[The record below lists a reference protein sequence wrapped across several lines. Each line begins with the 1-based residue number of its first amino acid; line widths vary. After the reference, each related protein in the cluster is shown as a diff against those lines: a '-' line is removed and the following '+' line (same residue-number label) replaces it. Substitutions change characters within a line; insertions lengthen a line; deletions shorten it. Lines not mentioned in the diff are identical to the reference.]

1 MIPVYNAIISDPEEG
16 IYKISLVDAPAVES
30 NFMFFNKTDKELKF
44 SIQDE
49 EQRIVFGVL
58 MRADYNIYRVD
69 PKLGEF
75 YIRYS
80 KDVIKQM
87 AEKMLADG
95 TQNNINLMHQDGT
108 DVEGVNLLELFIKD
122 SDKGI
127 SPKGFEAIEE
137 GSLFCSYKVE
147 NDTIWE
153 QIKDGTF
160 LGFSLEGIFTI
171 DKDTNTNKFNK
182 IMNRLTKK
190 FINAIVK
197 FGSIKTDK
205 GDLYWV
211 GEADLEIGDEL
222 FIQEG
227 EDRVKVEDGTY
238 TTEDGTEITVS
249 EGLVS
254 EIKKPNGEPETE
266 IEAEKKKEQCE
277 EEPAQEP
284 EPAQEAEPA
293 NEEPS
298 EIDKLKADIDAL
310 RAEHDELKGVVDA
323 LKSEI
328 DELIAKPAAEPIVEE
343 FEKVA
348 KMPTNSRLTNALNI
362 IKAGRK

>member
-1 MIPVYNAIISDPEEG
+1 MIPIYNAIITDPVEG

-30 NFMFFNKTDKELKF
+30 NFMYFNKNDKEMKF
-44 SIQDE
+44 AIEDE

-69 PKLGEF
+69 KELGEF

-108 DVEGVNLLELFIKD
+108 DVEGVNLLELFVKD
-122 SDKGI
+122 SAKGI
-127 SPKGFEAIEE
+127 NPKGFENIEE

-147 NDTIWE
+147 NDAIWQE
-153 QIKDGTF
+153 IKAGTF

-171 DKDTNTNKFNK
+171 DKTTNTNKFNK

-197 FGSIKTDK
+197 FGSVKTDK
-205 GDLYWV
+205 GELYWV

-222 FIQEG
+222 FIQDG
-227 EDRVKVEDGTY
+227 EDRVKVEDGVY
-238 TTEDGTEITVS
+238 TMEDGTEITVA

-254 EIKKPNGEPETE
+254 EIKTKEGEPEGE
-266 IEAEKKKEQCE
+266 LDMEKKEEKCE
-277 EEPAQEP
+277 EEPATE
-284 EPAQEAEPA
+284 EAPAAEAPA
-293 NEEPS
+293 EEPS

-310 RAEHDELKGVVDA
+310 RASHDELRGIVDT
-323 LKSEI
+323 LKAEVE
-328 DELIAKPAAEPIVEE
+328 ELIQKPAAEPIVEE

-348 KMPTNSRLTNALNI
+348 KINGNSKINNALNI
-362 IKAGRK
+362 IRAGRK